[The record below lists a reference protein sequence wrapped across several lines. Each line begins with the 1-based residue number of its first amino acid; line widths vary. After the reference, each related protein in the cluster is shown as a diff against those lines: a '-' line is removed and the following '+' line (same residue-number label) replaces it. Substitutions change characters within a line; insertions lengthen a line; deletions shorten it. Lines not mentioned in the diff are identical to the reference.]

1 MVFGVASTSTGEVF
15 TSISSSRTPN
25 MDPVT
30 LGLDELLPWW
40 VYLPQEPLLMIVF
53 DCLGNGEHHLAFLT
67 SIQGP

>member
-1 MVFGVASTSTGEVF
+1 
-15 TSISSSRTPN
+15 

>member
-1 MVFGVASTSTGEVF
+1 
-15 TSISSSRTPN
+15 

-53 DCLGNGEHHLAFLT
+53 YCLGNGEHHLAFLT